1 MNPQRLSLASL
12 MKGDLTLRAVGARVR
27 RVTALALTTLALA
40 VPATAHAAEA
50 FTSGLFWRISRPGVP
65 DSHVLGTIHVPDPR
79 VNAVPDNV
87 RAALEGSRVLATE
100 LVLRVVGDHLPDA
113 EFLDPPQRLDT
124 LLGAARFADLQRA
137 LEARDVPADTIW
149 RLKPWAALLRLT
161 ESAGT
166 AGASLDDNLYALAR
180 ARRLPV
186 RTLESADEQLCAFDA
201 IPLDT
206 QVALLVDTLGH
217 PADGSEAR
225 ERAMRS
231 YLAGDLAALA
241 ALPPA
246 ARRDPALDPH
256 YRALAKHL
264 IVDRTVV
271 MHHSLFVPLRAGGVF
286 VAVGASHLYGDKGL
300 LALLRADGYRIT
312 RLH

>member
-1 MNPQRLSLASL
+1 
-12 MKGDLTLRAVGARVR
+12 MKGHVPVR
-27 RVTALALTTLALA
+27 PAGVTAHHLAAWVLAIIAGVL
-40 VPATAHAAEA
+40 PATAMAVDV
-50 FTSGLFWRISRPGVP
+50 FTSGLFWRVSRPGIP

-79 VNAVPDNV
+79 VSAVPDDV
-87 RAALEGSRVLATE
+87 RKALEGSRVLATE

-124 LLGAARFADLQRA
+124 LLGAARFADLQRT
-137 LEARDVPADTIW
+137 LEARDVAAETIW

-166 AGASLDDNLYALAR
+166 ASASLDDNLYALAR

-201 IPLDT
+201 IPLDS
-206 QVALLVDTLGH
+206 QVALLLDALGH
-217 PADGSEAR
+217 PADRTDAR
-225 ERAMRS
+225 ERALRS

-246 ARRDPALDPH
+246 ARRDPALAPH

-271 MHHSLFVPLRAGGVF
+271 MHHGLFVPLRAGGVF

-312 RLH
+312 RLR